1 MAWQTVCPLLGGRI
15 WDSRW
20 DSVRITSSVLWSLL
34 YCNGKLIKP
43 VPNLW
48 NSKRYECG
56 YWQQPSRVST
66 SQASETTNIISSCPK
81 NNCLCVSLLY
91 VSRLQYLHVVQD
103 NQPITTAPIKLQPL
117 YGKQN
122 PGKENLAV
130 CRSPFGRRR
139 AIKGLLASHTEAHDA
154 SF

>member
-1 MAWQTVCPLLGGRI
+1 MAWQTVCPLLGGKI
-15 WDSRW
+15 WNSRW

-91 VSRLQYLHVVQD
+91 VSRLHVCTYY
-103 NQPITTAPIKLQPL
+103 QPITTAPIKLQPF
-117 YGKQN
+117 YGLCSTWSKTIYKLVIFLTS
-122 PGKENLAV
+122 GAMMYLNL
-130 CRSPFGRRR
+130 R
-139 AIKGLLASHTEAHDA
+139 INLI
-154 SF
+154 